1 MTVEQMCEF
10 AVLAEQRNYLVAADL
25 LFMSQAT
32 LSRHIMAM
40 EEELGVQLFNRTTKR
55 IELTPYGTRFL
66 HYAQQARKIQE
77 AYCTEL
83 AEVRDKQSGVFTV
96 GYNTVS
102 ILYHITDYLIQF
114 MSEHP
119 ELEFK
124 VFEADSEALLNAVR
138 DGSCEIAVYQ
148 ENPFERPKGV
158 DSYRLSTDI
167 LVAILPDK
175 HPLAKAKQL
184 ELSQLK
190 QDAFVTSIVT
200 QEPASIFIEACRRAG
215 FEPNIVYPGVI
226 ASSMSC
232 LIAKGNCVGLDWK
245 VAAQTHR
252 VSGVSVVPVVPPL
265 YSHSLMI
272 CKKENLSVAGR
283 QMVAFLKQ
291 VWGNRDEI

>member
-25 LFMSQAT
+25 LFTTQAT

-66 HYAQQARKIQE
+66 HYAQQARKIQQ
-77 AYCTEL
+77 AYRAEL
-83 AEVRDKQSGVFTV
+83 AEVREKQSGVFTV
-96 GYNTVS
+96 GYNAVS
-102 ILYHITDYLIQF
+102 ILYHVTDYLIQF

-124 VFEADSEALLNAVR
+124 VFEADSETLLNAVR

-158 DSYRLSTDI
+158 DSYRLSSDTM
-167 LVAILPDK
+167 VAILPDK
-175 HPLAKAKQL
+175 HPLAKAKQI

-190 QDAFVTSIVT
+190 KDGFVTSIVT
-200 QEPASIFIEACRRAG
+200 HEPACIFIEACRRAG

-226 ASSMSC
+226 ANSMSE
-232 LIAKGNCVGLDWK
+232 LIAKGSCVGLDWK
-245 VAAQTHR
+245 AAAQIHH
-252 VSGVSVVPVVPPL
+252 VDGVSLVPVVPPL

-272 CKKENLSVAGR
+272 CKKENLSVAGK
-283 QMVAFLKQ
+283 QMVAFLKN
-291 VWGNRDEI
+291 VWGNKNEI